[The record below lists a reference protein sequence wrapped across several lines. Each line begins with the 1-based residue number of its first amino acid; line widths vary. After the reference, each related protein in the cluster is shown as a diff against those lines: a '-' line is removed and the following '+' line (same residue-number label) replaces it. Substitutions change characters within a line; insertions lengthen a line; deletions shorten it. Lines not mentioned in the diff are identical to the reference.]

1 SLYRGDAI
9 HGVARQELLRTILV
23 RFSEAGI
30 PVIVLK
36 GAAMAALVYPSPALR
51 PMRDI
56 DLLVHRRDMER
67 VEAVLHGLREEPANP
82 KRLALVD
89 IRQDVFSVRTG
100 AAALRAAVRIPIT
113 EFWERARPAQIGSV
127 ATLVLSPED
136 LLLHVAFHL
145 TVATGLVGQVR
156 PLCDIAELCR
166 RYAGTLQWSQ
176 LVARARSYNIAKPL
190 YYA

>member
-1 SLYRGDAI
+1 MHLSSPLTVENRLILACARSDADVQGIEELSGRGPDWQAIMRKAERWGLAPLVYTNLRQAERRVPKVVVERLRSLYRGDAI

-67 VEAVLHGLREEPANP
+67 VEAVLHGLRDEPANP

-89 IRQDVFSVRTG
+89 IRQDVFS
-100 AAALRAAVRIPIT
+100 
-113 EFWERARPAQIGSV
+113 
-127 ATLVLSPED
+127 
-136 LLLHVAFHL
+136 
-145 TVATGLVGQVR
+145 
-156 PLCDIAELCR
+156 
-166 RYAGTLQWSQ
+166 
-176 LVARARSYNIAKPL
+176 
-190 YYA
+190 